1 VREEIRKSRRNRG
14 SLHGDFPE
22 IWPLYCNHSVTSAD
36 VLLRVGV
43 EMFRIGRQEKKVSG
57 IVNFFADMPYDGA
70 RAVTGPFL
78 G

>member
-1 VREEIRKSRRNRG
+1 
-14 SLHGDFPE
+14 
-22 IWPLYCNHSVTSAD
+22 VTSAD